1 MAFLS
6 RIGKWSLQRKSF
18 NIQDKTKVSKK
29 AVPQHQLILSSR
41 LDVLCRRPI
50 SEASCLYWATS
61 STGRQDQISDN
72 SQERLLIFIFGFYY
86 NHQILQPSLFTISP
100 LNFEVERYWWNNS
113 LWLYISPLNIII
125 VLYFVEITKHTFL
138 LFCSRN
144 LSLMSCALFLWH
156 FIHIHR
162 FGPDQYRVY
171 GECCKNE
178 CQSLLGLLPQCSS
191 HLRESKII

>member
-86 NHQILQPSLFTISP
+86 IHQILQPSLFV
-100 LNFEVERYWWNNS
+100 LRYQVVPACAQYRLITPNNGRR
-113 LWLYISPLNIII
+113 P
-125 VLYFVEITKHTFL
+125 
-138 LFCSRN
+138 
-144 LSLMSCALFLWH
+144 LMSIKALHHLS
-156 FIHIHR
+156 R
-162 FGPDQYRVY
+162 
-171 GECCKNE
+171 CT
-178 CQSLLGLLPQCSS
+178 CS
-191 HLRESKII
+191 